1 MVPCI
6 RVVRGAPAVGRV
18 PVLVRG
24 KVVAVGVEVGRSM
37 LVHKLERTYLDNHN
51 HKDWPLAFLFDLKTC
66 CMLWLQDTMQA
77 RVLNPF
83 LCKFNNFIGHV

>member
-24 KVVAVGVEVGRSM
+24 KVVAVGVEVERSM
-37 LVHKLERTYLDNHN
+37 LVHKLERTCLDNHN
-51 HKDWPLAFLFDLKTC
+51 HKD
-66 CMLWLQDTMQA
+66 
-77 RVLNPF
+77 
-83 LCKFNNFIGHV
+83 

>member
-24 KVVAVGVEVGRSM
+24 KVVVVGVEVERSM
-37 LVHKLERTYLDNHN
+37 LVHKLERTCLDNHN
-51 HKDWPLAFLFDLKTC
+51 HKD
-66 CMLWLQDTMQA
+66 
-77 RVLNPF
+77 
-83 LCKFNNFIGHV
+83 